1 MTENR
6 WLSLF
11 FWQEFELRIKPK
23 SLLNLLKTKVE
34 NQRDSNLCERLNY
47 SFCSVNTDSLSLND
61 PTHEYKEYRQKVKA
75 YISIF
80 KEHIYDAEHPINIIV
95 NHFATVFTNFINE
108 KLIQIKSLVNISHKE
123 YSNKL
128 NELSQEITKL
138 VQKIIL
144 KLQTTIRLMYCRT
157 INYQYFIEERDE
169 LINLITSLVI
179 SNSNLYYALLKLY
192 KVCHEDEVN
201 IFKKKLKAL
210 KTIKPQDLGI
220 SEKFCLN
227 DITLDYQK
235 RLLQEDSENVN
246 IIHDSE
252 NPFNKKE
259 ILKQIDYRL
268 SSPSNKDPFIPESFG
283 ESFPASG
290 TTLKLNIKESRLEEQ
305 NDNKLLINDKIDI
318 SQNENNDIK
327 VYFGG
332 KKDLKLPVKV
342 KNKNSYS
349 YERAIKTLKLLN
361 SYKIPYEKMAV
372 IASISNEITDC
383 VNDFWK
389 DMEKIIT
396 SSLLNIDADELMSI
410 FIYIII
416 KAQMP
421 NLIIHMKMIKEFTTC
436 ITKTTMMGYYFV
448 TLDASII
455 YILELNEN
463 NLKINKD
470 KLRNSLMNNRSY
482 NECEEGVDG
491 ITNKSKKFN
500 FN

>member
-1 MTENR
+1 M
-6 WLSLF
+6 F

-23 SLLNLLKTKVE
+23 SLLNILKNKAE

-80 KEHIYDAEHPINIIV
+80 KEHIFDSEHPINIIV
-95 NHFATVFTNFINE
+95 NHFAKVFSQYISE
-108 KLIQIKSLVNISHKE
+108 KLTQIKSLVNITHKE
-123 YSNKL
+123 YDTKL
-128 NELSQEITKL
+128 NDLSQEITKL
-138 VQKIIL
+138 LQKMIL

-179 SNSNLYYALLKLY
+179 SNSNLYYALIKLY
-192 KVCHEDEVN
+192 KVCHEEEVN
-201 IFKKKLKAL
+201 IFKKKLKSL
-210 KTIKPQDLGI
+210 KNIRPQDLGI
-220 SEKFCLN
+220 NEKFCLN
-227 DITLDYQK
+227 DITLAYQK
-235 RLLQEDSENVN
+235 RLLQEEDNNVSENIYQN
-246 IIHDSE
+246 SE

-259 ILKQIDYRL
+259 ILKQIDYKL
-268 SSPSNKDPFIPESFG
+268 SSPSNKDPYIPDSFG
-283 ESFPASG
+283 ESFPASSA
-290 TTLKLNIKESRLEEQ
+290 TMKLNIKESRSEEQ
-305 NDNKLLINDKIDI
+305 IENQTSLNDKLDI
-318 SQNENNDIK
+318 CKKDSNDIK
-327 VYFGG
+327 VYYGG

-396 SSLLNIDADELMSI
+396 TSLLNIDADELMSI

-421 NLIIHMKMIKEFTTC
+421 SLIVHMKMIKEFTTC

-455 YILELNEN
+455 YILELDEKNI
-463 NLKINKD
+463 KINKD

-482 NECEEGVDG
+482 NDCEEGVDG

>member
-1 MTENR
+1 MKLT
-6 WLSLF
+6 
-11 FWQEFELRIKPK
+11 
-23 SLLNLLKTKVE
+23 
-34 NQRDSNLCERLNY
+34 
-47 SFCSVNTDSLSLND
+47 
-61 PTHEYKEYRQKVKA
+61 
-75 YISIF
+75 
-80 KEHIYDAEHPINIIV
+80 IV
-95 NHFATVFTNFINE
+95 NHFAKAFSQYISE
-108 KLIQIKSLVNISHKE
+108 KLTQIKSLVNVTQKE
-123 YSNKL
+123 YQTKL
-128 NELSQEITKL
+128 TELSQEITKL
-138 VQKIIL
+138 LQKMIL

-179 SNSNLYYALLKLY
+179 SNSNLYYSLIKLY
-192 KVCHEDEVN
+192 KVCHEEEVN
-201 IFKKKLKAL
+201 LFKKKLKSL
-210 KTIKPQDLGI
+210 KNIKPQDLGI
-220 SEKFCLN
+220 NEKFCLN
-227 DITLDYQK
+227 DITLAYQK
-235 RLLQEDSENVN
+235 RLLQEEDNNVN
-246 IIHDSE
+246 ELIFQNSD

-259 ILKQIDYRL
+259 ILKQIDHRL
-268 SSPSNKDPFIPESFG
+268 ASPSNKDPYIPDSFG

-290 TTLKLNIKESRLEEQ
+290 NTMKLNIKEFQSEEQ
-305 NDNKLLINDKIDI
+305 NDNQTSLNDKLDI
-318 SQNENNDIK
+318 CKKDSNDIK
-327 VYFGG
+327 VYYGG

-421 NLIIHMKMIKEFTTC
+421 SLIVHMKMIKEFTTC

-455 YILELNEN
+455 YILELDEKNI
-463 NLKINKD
+463 KINKD

-482 NECEEGVDG
+482 NDCEEEIDG
-491 ITNKSKKFN
+491 IMNKSKKFN